1 MLWSQGPGR
10 RYQAVTTP
18 PLRPD
23 YTALNMKSLFG
34 QATAILILTGT
45 AILPIEKSE
54 ASDAATLLNK
64 QFQLEKALK
73 ESGNPYYADAAEY
86 SEWRYNSPHEV
97 WVKSINT
104 VPLFEPFNDPHL
116 LLTITRSGDD
126 YTAVI
131 TSEDGWLTCRK
142 DVCALPFVIN
152 GEHKW
157 AMRGYVVRK
166 TNSIIIDRYS
176 LAMLME
182 VSLQYGDFFS
192 IEVQFFGKEQRVF
205 NFRVSD
211 FKALKE

>member
-1 MLWSQGPGR
+1 
-10 RYQAVTTP
+10 
-18 PLRPD
+18 
-23 YTALNMKSLFG
+23 MKSLFG
-34 QATAILILTGT
+34 QAAAILILTGT
-45 AILPIEKSE
+45 VLSPTERLSAE
-54 ASDAATLLNK
+54 DAASALNK
-64 QFQLEKALK
+64 QFRLEKTLK
-73 ESGNPYYADAAEY
+73 ESGNPYYANAAEY
-86 SEWRYNSPHEV
+86 SDWRYESPNQV

-131 TSEDGWLTCRK
+131 TSEDGWLSCRK
-142 DVCALPFVIN
+142 NVCDLPLVIN
-152 GEHKW
+152 GEHKKT
-157 AMRGYVVRK
+157 MRGYVDRK
-166 TNSIIIDRYS
+166 TNSIFIERYS
-176 LAMLME
+176 LAILME